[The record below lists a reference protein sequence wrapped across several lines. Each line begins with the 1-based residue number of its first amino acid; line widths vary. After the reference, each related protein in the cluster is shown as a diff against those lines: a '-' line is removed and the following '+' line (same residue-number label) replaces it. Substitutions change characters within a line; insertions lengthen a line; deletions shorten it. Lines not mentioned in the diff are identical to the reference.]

1 MLHVWPENTT
11 MPSPE
16 DYAANKLKTLF
27 GTPETENPSR
37 PGPRTKEG
45 KARSSINALRHGLS
59 GRIVVLPS
67 EDMRQYLKFS
77 SEFVDSLY
85 PATPLESELAQTVAD
100 GYWRLKRFRTVEE
113 GMLAM
118 GHYEKEG
125 DFDAATEEV
134 HSAFTAAKAFR
145 ANSQA
150 FVNLSIY
157 EQRIQR
163 GIEKSMKQLREVQA
177 ERKER
182 RKAEMAEVLRLRD
195 YHEMMN
201 YSCSTIATQSS
212 SGELIPAKLKQRYDP
227 MVDGFVYSPA
237 EIETEAR
244 RRDRREQAL
253 QAQKAGFDYT
263 KFQKLAA

>member
-1 MLHVWPENTT
+1 
-11 MPSPE
+11 MPTPE
-16 DYAANKLKTLF
+16 DYAAKKLNSILGNSK
-27 GTPETENPSR
+27 
-37 PGPRTKEG
+37 PGPRSEEG
-45 KARSSINALRHGLS
+45 KARAKMNALRHRLS

-67 EDMRQYLKFS
+67 EDMGLYLKFS
-77 SEFVDSLY
+77 QEFVDSLY

-163 GIEKSMKQLREVQA
+163 GIEKSMKQLREIQS

-182 RKAEMAEVLRLRD
+182 RNAEMPEILRLRD
-195 YHEMMN
+195 FNKMKNLPYEP
-201 YSCSTIATQSS
+201 
-212 SGELIPAKLKQRYDP
+212 L
-227 MVDGFVYSPA
+227 VDGFVYSSA
-237 EIETEAR
+237 EIEIEAHR
-244 RRDRREQAL
+244 RNRREQA
-253 QAQKAGFDYT
+253 QSAQSVHFNRFEFERKA
-263 KFQKLAA
+263 A

>member
-1 MLHVWPENTT
+1 MSVDIHGIKETT
-11 MPSPE
+11 MPTPE
-16 DYAANKLKTLF
+16 EYAAKKLESIL
-27 GTPETENPSR
+27 GPSR
-37 PGPRTKEG
+37 PGPRTDEA
-45 KARSSINALRHGLS
+45 KARTKMNALRHGLS

-67 EDMRQYLKFS
+67 EDMGLYLKFS
-77 SEFVDSLY
+77 KDFVDSLY

-125 DFDAATEEV
+125 DFDADTEEV

-163 GIEKSMKQLREVQA
+163 GIQNSLKQLREVQA
-177 ERKER
+177 ERKACR
-182 RKAEMAEVLRLRD
+182 QAEMVEVLRLRD
-195 YHEMMN
+195 YNKMKGL
-201 YSCSTIATQSS
+201 AF
-212 SGELIPAKLKQRYDP
+212 DP
-227 MVDGFVYSPA
+227 MADGFVYSSS
-237 EIETEAR
+237 EIEIEAR
-244 RRDRREQAL
+244 RRERRYEAAQAEQLGFNYAEF
-253 QAQKAGFDYT
+253 QRKA
-263 KFQKLAA
+263 A

>member
-1 MLHVWPENTT
+1 

-16 DYAANKLKTLF
+16 EYAARKLASIL
-27 GTPETENPSR
+27 GTHQTQTGNPSK
-37 PGPRTKEG
+37 PGPRTEAG
-45 KARSSINALRHGLS
+45 IARSKMNALRHGLS

-67 EDMRQYLKFS
+67 EDMNQFLKFS
-77 SEFVDSLY
+77 QEFVDSLY
-85 PATPLESELAQTVAD
+85 PATPLESELAQSVAD

-134 HSAFTAAKAFR
+134 HSAFTAARAFR

-163 GIEKSMKQLREVQA
+163 GIEKSMKQLREVQT
-177 ERKER
+177 ERKEL
-182 RKAEMAEVLRLRD
+182 RKAEMAEVLLLRD

-201 YSCSTIATQSS
+201 SSGSTIATRS
-212 SGELIPAKLKQRYDP
+212 SGGQLIPAKLNQRYEPVD
-227 MVDGFVYSPA
+227 DGFVYSSS
-237 EIETEAR
+237 EIEVEAN
-244 RRDRREQAL
+244 RRDRREQASE
-253 QAQKAGFDYT
+253 AAKTGFSRTAFEQKA
-263 KFQKLAA
+263 A

>member
-1 MLHVWPENTT
+1 

-16 DYAANKLKTLF
+16 DYAAKKLASLL
-27 GTPETENPSR
+27 GTSETQTENPSK
-37 PGPRTKEG
+37 PGPRTAAG
-45 KARSSINALRHGLS
+45 KARSAVNALRHGLS
-59 GRIVVLPS
+59 GRIVVLPT
-67 EDMRQYLKFS
+67 EDMSQYLKFS
-77 SEFVDSLY
+77 QEFVDTLY

-125 DFDAATEEV
+125 DFDADTEEV
-134 HSAFTAAKAFR
+134 HSVFTAAKAFR

-163 GIEKSMKQLREVQA
+163 GIEKSMKQLRELQT

-182 RKAEMAEVLRLRD
+182 RQAEMAEVLRLRD
-195 YHEMMN
+195 YHEMISNSIGAM
-201 YSCSTIATQSS
+201 ATRSS
-212 SGELIPAKLKQRYDP
+212 SGELIPAKLKQRYEP
-227 MVDGFVYSPA
+227 VVDGFVYSSH
-237 EIETEAR
+237 EIETEAH

-253 QAQKAGFDYT
+253 AAAKVHFNRAAFDQKA
-263 KFQKLAA
+263 A

>member
-1 MLHVWPENTT
+1 
-11 MPSPE
+11 MPTPE
-16 DYAANKLKTLF
+16 DYAAKKFASLRADSK
-27 GTPETENPSR
+27 
-37 PGPRTKEG
+37 PGPRTEEG
-45 KARSSINALRHGLS
+45 RARSKMNALRHGLS

-67 EDMRQYLKFS
+67 EDMGQYLKFS
-77 SEFVDSLY
+77 HEFVDSLY

-118 GHYEKEG
+118 GNYEKEG

-134 HSAFTAAKAFR
+134 HSAFSATKAFR

-163 GIEKSMKQLREVQA
+163 GIEKSMKQLREVQT
-177 ERKER
+177 ERKEC
-182 RKAEMAEVLRLRD
+182 RKAEMVEVLRLRD
-195 YHEMMN
+195 YNKMKN
-201 YSCSTIATQSS
+201 
-212 SGELIPAKLKQRYDP
+212 LPYDP
-227 MVDGFVYSPA
+227 MVDGFVYSSA
-237 EIETEAR
+237 EIEVEANR
-244 RRDRREQAL
+244 RTRREQAVE
-253 QAQKAGFDYT
+253 AQKVDFNYT

>member
-1 MLHVWPENTT
+1 MPTPE
-11 MPSPE
+11 E
-16 DYAANKLKTLF
+16 YAAKKFESLLGNSK
-27 GTPETENPSR
+27 
-37 PGPRTKEG
+37 PGPRTPEG
-45 KARSSINALRHGLS
+45 QARSKMNALRHGLS

-67 EDMRQYLKFS
+67 EDMGLYLKFS
-77 SEFVDSLY
+77 KEFVDSLY

-125 DFDAATEEV
+125 DFDAENEEI
-134 HSAFTAAKAFR
+134 HSSFTAAKAFR

-163 GIEKSMKQLREVQA
+163 GIERSMKQLREVQA
-177 ERKER
+177 ERKA
-182 RKAEMAEVLRLRD
+182 RKQEELIEALRLRD

-201 YSCSTIATQSS
+201 TANGATATRSS
-212 SGELIPAKLKQRYDP
+212 NGELIPAKLKQRYEP
-227 MVDGFVYSPA
+227 VVDGFVYSSS
-237 EIETEAR
+237 ELETEAH
-244 RRDRREQAL
+244 RRERRHAARL
-253 QAQKAGFDYT
+253 AEKLNFNYT
-263 KFQKLAA
+263 EFQKRAA

>member
-1 MLHVWPENTT
+1 
-11 MPSPE
+11 
-16 DYAANKLKTLF
+16 
-27 GTPETENPSR
+27 
-37 PGPRTKEG
+37 
-45 KARSSINALRHGLS
+45 
-59 GRIVVLPS
+59 
-67 EDMRQYLKFS
+67 
-77 SEFVDSLY
+77 
-85 PATPLESELAQTVAD
+85 
-100 GYWRLKRFRTVEE
+100 
-113 GMLAM
+113 MLAM

-182 RKAEMAEVLRLRD
+182 RKAEMAEVLCLRD
-195 YHEMMN
+195 YDEMMN
-201 YSCSTIATQSS
+201 RPSSTAATRSS
-212 SGELIPAKLKQRYDP
+212 SGELIPAKLKERYEP
-227 MVDGFVYSPA
+227 LVDGFVYSSA

-244 RRDRREQAL
+244 RRDRREQASG
-253 QAQKAGFDYT
+253 AQKVGFNYAE
-263 KFQKLAA
+263 FQKRAA

>member
-1 MLHVWPENTT
+1 

-16 DYAANKLKTLF
+16 EYAAKKLESIL
-27 GTPETENPSR
+27 GNRNSENPSK
-37 PGPRTKEG
+37 PGPRTPEG
-45 KARSSINALRHGLS
+45 QARSKMNALRHGLS

-67 EDMRQYLKFS
+67 EDMGLYLKFS
-77 SEFVDSLY
+77 GEFVDSLY

-125 DFDAATEEV
+125 DFDADTEEV

-163 GIEKSMKQLREVQA
+163 GIEKAMKQLREVQT
-177 ERKER
+177 EGKEL
-182 RKAEMAEVLRLRD
+182 RKAEMADVLRLRD

-201 YSCSTIATQSS
+201 SSWSTAATRSS
-212 SGELIPAKLKQRYDP
+212 SGQLVPAKEKQGYEP
-227 MVDGFVYSPA
+227 LADGFVYSSS
-237 EIETEAR
+237 EIETEAH
-244 RRDRREQAL
+244 RRDRRQDAYEAMK
-253 QAQKAGFDYT
+253 ANFNYPEYQKRTG
-263 KFQKLAA
+263 KIAA

>member
-1 MLHVWPENTT
+1 MT
-11 MPSPE
+11 MPE
-16 DYAANKLKTLF
+16 DHTTNSK
-27 GTPETENPSR
+27 
-37 PGPRTKEG
+37 PGPRTPEG
-45 KARSSINALRHGLS
+45 KARSAINALRHGLS

-67 EDMRQYLKFS
+67 EDMGLYLKFS
-77 SEFVDSLY
+77 KELVDSLY
-85 PATPLESELAQTVAD
+85 PETPLERELAQTVAD

-125 DFDAATEEV
+125 DFDAECPEI
-134 HSAFTAAKAFR
+134 HSSFTAAKAFR

-163 GIEKSMKQLREVQA
+163 GIEKSMKQLREVQT

-195 YHEMMN
+195 FNKMQNLPYE
-201 YSCSTIATQSS
+201 
-212 SGELIPAKLKQRYDP
+212 P
-227 MVDGFVYSPA
+227 MVDGFVYSSS
-237 EIETEAR
+237 EIEVEAN
-244 RRDRREQAL
+244 RRDRREQARV
-253 QAQKAGFDYT
+253 AQYVNFNYAE
-263 KFQKLAA
+263 FQKRAA

>member
-1 MLHVWPENTT
+1 MPTPE
-11 MPSPE
+11 E
-16 DYAANKLKTLF
+16 YAAKKFESILGHNNQNS
-27 GTPETENPSR
+27 ENPSK
-37 PGPRTKEG
+37 PGPRSDAG
-45 KARSSINALRHGLS
+45 KARAKMNALRHGLS

-67 EDMRQYLKFS
+67 EDMDLYLKFS
-77 SEFVDSLY
+77 NEFVASLD

-163 GIEKSMKQLREVQA
+163 GIEKSMKQLREVQT
-177 ERKER
+177 ERKES
-182 RKAEMAEVLRLRD
+182 RKAEMAEVLCLRD

-201 YSCSTIATQSS
+201 SNWSTIATRSV
-212 SGELIPAKLKQRYDP
+212 SGELIPAKLKPRYEP
-227 MVDGFVYSPA
+227 VVDGFVYSSD
-237 EIETEAR
+237 EIEIEAH
-244 RRDRREQAL
+244 RRDRRDRASE
-253 QAQKAGFDYT
+253 AQKAGFNFAS
-263 KFQKLAA
+263 FQKLAA

>member
-1 MLHVWPENTT
+1 

-16 DYAANKLKTLF
+16 EYAAKKLASILGNSK
-27 GTPETENPSR
+27 
-37 PGPRTKEG
+37 PGPRTPEG
-45 KARSSINALRHGLS
+45 QARSKMNALRHGLS
-59 GRIVVLPS
+59 GRIVVLPY
-67 EDMRQYLKFS
+67 EDMGLFLKFS
-77 SEFVDSLY
+77 QDFVDSLN

-118 GHYEKEG
+118 GHYESEG
-125 DFDAATEEV
+125 DFDAENEEI

-157 EQRIQR
+157 EQRIHR

-177 ERKER
+177 ERKAL
-182 RKAEMAEVLRLRD
+182 KQAELAEVLRLRD

-201 YSCSTIATQSS
+201 SACSTIATRSA

-227 MVDGFVYSPA
+227 VVDGFVYASA
-237 EIETEAR
+237 EIEVEAHRRERRYEAR
-244 RRDRREQAL
+244 LAEKL
-253 QAQKAGFDYT
+253 GFNCAE
-263 KFQKLAA
+263 FQKRAA

>member
-1 MLHVWPENTT
+1 

-16 DYAANKLKTLF
+16 DYAAKKLESLLGNSK
-27 GTPETENPSR
+27 
-37 PGPRTKEG
+37 PGPRTEAG
-45 KARSSINALRHGLS
+45 IARSKMNALRHGLS

-67 EDMRQYLKFS
+67 EDMGLYLKFS
-77 SEFVDSLY
+77 REFVESLY

-125 DFDAATEEV
+125 DFDADTEEV

-163 GIEKSMKQLREVQA
+163 GIERAMKQLREIQA
-177 ERKER
+177 ERRDR

-195 YHEMMN
+195 YNKMKN
-201 YSCSTIATQSS
+201 
-212 SGELIPAKLKQRYDP
+212 LPYDP
-227 MVDGFVYSPA
+227 MIDGFVYSPS
-237 EIETEAR
+237 EIETEAN
-244 RRDRREQAL
+244 RRERQYEARL
-253 QAQKAGFDYT
+253 AEKLNFNYADYQKR
-263 KFQKLAA
+263 AA